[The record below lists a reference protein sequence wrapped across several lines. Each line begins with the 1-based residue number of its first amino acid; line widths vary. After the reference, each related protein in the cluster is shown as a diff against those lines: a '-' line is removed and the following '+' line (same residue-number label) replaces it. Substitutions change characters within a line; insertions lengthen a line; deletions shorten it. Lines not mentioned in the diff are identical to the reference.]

1 MHLQHTLPPR
11 YTSERLRL
19 PHGMFSTSGGI
30 STGPF
35 ASLNL
40 SFHVG
45 DPEGQVRANRETVI
59 AALGLRRLAS
69 AHQVHED
76 RVLVI
81 TQENVEFDERTGFD
95 ALITDQP
102 GIGLLIQHAD
112 CQAILL
118 AARSTDVVAAVHCGW
133 RGSVCGII
141 EKTIT
146 RMREVFGVE
155 PADLDAVV
163 GPSLGPCCAEFIN
176 YRLELPEWMH
186 AFQVRPLYFDF
197 WAISCRQLQNAGVLP
212 ECIEVAGLCTCCDP
226 RFFSYR
232 RAVRTAGGVTGRN
245 GSVIGL
251 PWQQSVAG

>member
-1 MHLQHTLPPR
+1 MHLQHIPLPR
-11 YTSERLRL
+11 YTSERLGL
-19 PHGMFSTSGGI
+19 PHGMFSSSGGI

-45 DPEGQVRANRETVI
+45 DPDGQVRANREAVI

-69 AHQVHED
+69 AHQVHDD

-81 TQENVEFDERTGFD
+81 NQDNAEAHEHAGFD

-112 CQAILL
+112 CQAVLL
-118 AARSTDVVAAVHCGW
+118 AARSTGVVAAVHCGW

-141 EKTIT
+141 EKTIA
-146 RMREVFGVE
+146 RMRQTFAVD
-155 PADLDAVV
+155 PADLDAVIS
-163 GPSLGPCCAEFIN
+163 PSLGPCCAEFIN
-176 YRLELPEWMH
+176 YQQELPEWMH

-197 WAISCRQLQNAGVLP
+197 WAISRRQLYNAGVLP
-212 ECIEVAGLCTCCDP
+212 DRIEVAGLCTCCDP

-232 RAVRTAGGVTGRN
+232 RAVRTTDGVTGRN

-251 PWQQSVAG
+251 PW

>member
-1 MHLQHTLPPR
+1 MHLQPTPLPR

-19 PHGMFSTSGGI
+19 PHGMFSTEGGI

-35 ASLNL
+35 TSLNL
-40 SFHVG
+40 GFHVG
-45 DPEGQVRANRETVI
+45 DADARVRANREAVG

-81 TQENVEFDERTGFD
+81 TQDNAEFDEHTGFD

-118 AARSTDVVAAVHCGW
+118 AARSTGVVAAVHCGW

-141 EKTIT
+141 ETTIA
-146 RMREVFGVE
+146 RMRETFGVD
-155 PADLDAVV
+155 PADLDAIIS
-163 GPSLGPCCAEFIN
+163 PSLGPCCAEFIH
-176 YRLELPEWMH
+176 YRQELPEWMH

-197 WAISCRQLQNAGVLP
+197 WAISRRQLHDAGVQP
-212 ECIEVAGLCTCCDP
+212 DRIEVAGRCTCCDP
-226 RFFSYR
+226 RFFSHR
-232 RAVRTAGGVTGRN
+232 RAVKTAGGVAGRN

-251 PWQQSVAG
+251 PG